1 VNSVTVSVVVPTYC
15 RPDLLRRCLTALRGQ
30 IRPPDETIVVV
41 RASDSASRSVFNAA
55 RSSSDKLIEVEEP
68 GVLAAMRAGVASTAG
83 EVIAFT
89 DDDAQ
94 PRPGWLERLL
104 TLLSEPG
111 VGAAG
116 GRDIIAGQT
125 EPRRS
130 DVGRIT
136 GYGKVVG
143 NHHLGIGPVR
153 HVDVLK
159 GVNMAFRAECL
170 ALPRAGLLRGDGA
183 EVSFEVLCARWA
195 KLHGWRV
202 VYDPSAEVDHAG
214 AERIGADRRDR
225 PELRAVRD
233 AAHNSLIATAALDR
247 RYLPRQASYAF
258 AFGSRDAPG
267 AGRALVA
274 VARREREVLRRV
286 GPSLAGSTLAL
297 TRLVRGIHP
306 PPMVSCSEL
315 RASREAPFTVA

>member
-1 VNSVTVSVVVPTYC
+1 M
-15 RPDLLRRCLTALRGQ
+15 
-30 IRPPDETIVVV
+30 V
-41 RASDSASRSVFNAA
+41 RKADSTSKSAFNAA
-55 RSSSDKLIEVEEP
+55 KSSSDKLVEVEEP
-68 GVLAAMRAGVASTAG
+68 GVLAAMRAGVASSAG
-83 EVIAFT
+83 EVVVFT
-89 DDDAQ
+89 DDDAR
-94 PRPGWLERLL
+94 PRPQWLGRLL
-104 TLLSEPG
+104 ILLSEPG

-116 GRDIIAGQT
+116 GRDIITGQT

-136 GYGKVVG
+136 GYGRVVG
-143 NHHLGIGPVR
+143 NHHLGIGPAR
-153 HVDVLK
+153 EVDVLK

-183 EVSFEVLCARWA
+183 EVNFEVLCARWA

-225 PELRAVRD
+225 PELGAVRD
-233 AAHNSLIATAALDR
+233 AAYNFLIATTALDR
-247 RYLPRQASYAF
+247 RYLARQMVYAI
-258 AFGSRDAPG
+258 AFGNRDAPG

-274 VARREREVLRRV
+274 VARREREVLRRF
-286 GPSLAGSTLAL
+286 GPSLTGSALAL
-297 TRLVRGIHP
+297 TRLITGIRP

-315 RASREAPFTVA
+315 RASWEAPFIVA